1 MVTPVS
7 VVSTVTTS
15 TPDRR
20 ARHRGG
26 RWTALTVVE
35 LVLAVGA
42 VLSDLLL
49 PAIVLVALAGV
60 SLLLRREPLSTLGFH
75 RLSPLTRR
83 LLEVAG
89 ITVAWTALMFL
100 VVMPVVEHVTGE
112 RQDVSQFAD
121 LQGDVPFF
129 LTLIALTWTLA
140 AVGEELAFRGFLL
153 TRITDLIGHS
163 VAARGAAI
171 VVVALLFASIH
182 GEQGLAGMV
191 LVFVDAVFYGVLRYA
206 YRSLWAPIVAHG
218 LGNTIGLTTYFLL
231 GPVQTLW

>member
-7 VVSTVTTS
+7 TVTAS
-15 TPDRR
+15 TPERMARR
-20 ARHRGG
+20 RGG
-26 RWTALTVVE
+26 RCTALTVVE
-35 LVLAVGA
+35 LALAVGA
-42 VLSDLLL
+42 VLIDLFL
-49 PAIVLVALAGV
+49 PALVLVALAGV
-60 SLLLRREPLSTLGFH
+60 SLLVRREPLSTLGFH

-83 LLEVAG
+83 LLEVAA

-112 RQDVSQFAD
+112 RQDVSQFAE
-121 LQGDVPFF
+121 LEGDVSFF

-153 TRITDLIGHS
+153 TRITDLIGTS
-163 VAARGAAI
+163 LAARSGAI

-182 GEQGLAGMV
+182 DEQGIAGMV

>member
-7 VVSTVTTS
+7 TVTAS
-15 TPDRR
+15 TPDRMER
-20 ARHRGG
+20 RRGG

-35 LVLAVGA
+35 LALAVGA
-42 VLSDLLL
+42 VLIDLFL
-49 PAIVLVALAGV
+49 PALVLVVLAGV
-60 SLLLRREPLSTLGFH
+60 SLLARREPLSTLGFH
-75 RLSPLTRR
+75 RLRPWGRC
-83 LLEVAG
+83 LLEVAAL
-89 ITVAWTALMFL
+89 TVAWTALMFL

-112 RQDVSQFAD
+112 RQDVSQFAE
-121 LQGDVPFF
+121 LEGDVPFF

-153 TRITDLIGHS
+153 TRITDLVGHS
-163 VAARGAAI
+163 VAAKSGAI

-182 GEQGLAGMV
+182 DEQGLAGMV